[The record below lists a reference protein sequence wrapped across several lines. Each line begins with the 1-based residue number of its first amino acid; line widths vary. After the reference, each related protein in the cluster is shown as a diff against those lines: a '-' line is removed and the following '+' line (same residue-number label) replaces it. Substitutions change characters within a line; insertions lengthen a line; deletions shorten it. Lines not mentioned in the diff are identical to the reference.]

1 LKQNY
6 ILILNLLNQ
15 TIIMSDMK
23 LGMAAIAGIGFGA
36 LITGA
41 LVRAGAPKRETKN
54 ATQAPPTLNYWNGR
68 GLMEVPRMCFVVN
81 GSFPGKGFVDNKTNS
96 PSGDLAS
103 NLGRMPNIETSEGG
117 IGQGMA
123 CNFYAASVNNL
134 MGDSLFQSAKVME
147 MLGHISELKDVW
159 YKIVPYG
166 SEPSQEDLDK
176 FFDSGGSDTEGV
188 AQSRGERFLT
198 WYLGRINAAITGT
211 NGFAVG
217 NRLSLADLV
226 LYNVFAEFLTKEEN
240 ADRPDFK
247 RHQFADAARTAALVS
262 KYPKIQSS
270 IDQVKANANIQKW
283 IATRGPQNF

>member
-1 LKQNY
+1 
-6 ILILNLLNQ
+6 
-15 TIIMSDMK
+15 MSS
-23 LGMAAIAGIGFGA
+23 
-36 LITGA
+36 
-41 LVRAGAPKRETKN
+41 N
-54 ATQAPPTLNYWNGR
+54 ATEAAATLNYWPGR
-68 GLMEVPRMCFVVN
+68 GLMEVPRMCYVVA
-81 GSFPGKGFVDNKTNS
+81 GKFPGEGFIDNKTGS
-96 PSGDLAS
+96 PAGDLAS

-134 MGDSLFQSAKVME
+134 MGDSLFQNAKVME
-147 MLGHISELKDVW
+147 MLGHISELKDTW

-166 SEPSQEDLDK
+166 QEPNSENLNK
-176 FFDSGGSDTEGV
+176 FFDSGGTDSEGV

-211 NGFAVG
+211 DGFAVG

-226 LYNVFAEFLTKEEN
+226 LYNCFAEFLTKEEN
-240 ADRPDFK
+240 AETPDYK

-270 IDQVKANANIQKW
+270 IDLVKANENVQKW
-283 IATRGPQNF
+283 LATRGPQGF